1 MRFREYFQAQDS
13 PLYQQLSR
21 LRPLMAQAAQLIYD
35 QWDQSGEE
43 GDLQSGFG
51 GICDEIS
58 RAIGGVIVENIPDV
72 DITDGGQ
79 EGDDHAY
86 LIAYNDT
93 EAFAVDIPPNVYETG
108 GGYSW
113 QKVQGVR
120 FQPNHVLIEP
130 VDRQWID
137 DSVT

>member
-1 MRFREYFQAQDS
+1 
-13 PLYQQLSR
+13 
-21 LRPLMAQAAQLIYD
+21 MAQAAQLIYD

-113 QKVQGVR
+113 QKVQSVR
-120 FQPNHVLIEP
+120 FKPNHVLIEP
-130 VDRQWID
+130 VYRQWID
-137 DSVT
+137 DSGY